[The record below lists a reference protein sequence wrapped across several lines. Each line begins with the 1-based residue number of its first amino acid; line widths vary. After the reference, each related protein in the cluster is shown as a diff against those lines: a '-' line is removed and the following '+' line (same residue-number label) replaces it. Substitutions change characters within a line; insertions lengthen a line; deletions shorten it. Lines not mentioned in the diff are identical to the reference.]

1 MKTAYE
7 AANAIEAHMLR
18 DVLRQEGIAAHVL
31 GEHLLGA
38 LGELPAAGLVRLMVD
53 DEDFARARAVLEQWD
68 QAQPAEPPD
77 AAPAG
82 AAAANSTA
90 ASAWRRGLL
99 LGFALG
105 AGVAWAWLR
114 RG

>member
-53 DEDFARARAVLEQWD
+53 VEDFARARAVLEEWD
-68 QAQPAEPPD
+68 QAQPAAAPD
-77 AAPAG
+77 AAPSAG
-82 AAAANSTA
+82 PDAAA

-114 RG
+114 GG